1 MKPCSLLKKKGAV
14 SIKNQEEFNN
24 WIDEMLSEKSQA
36 ASTMGAIN
44 KEYVYANRG
53 ATDKIIGYIQEK
65 RLLTR

>member
-1 MKPCSLLKKKGAV
+1 
-14 SIKNQEEFNN
+14 
-24 WIDEMLSEKSQA
+24 MLSEKSQA